1 MLRLALRTLR
11 FRKGGLAA
19 SFAAL
24 FLGVL
29 IVTACGGLMETGIR
43 ADAPPRRLA
52 GAPVVVTGDQSYRVP
67 KPGDAEHV
75 TLPERVRLAPELVDA
90 VRTVPGVGKAV
101 SDVSF
106 PVAVLAPDG
115 RGPLP
120 MPERPAG
127 HGWSSASLAP
137 YT

>member
-67 KPGDAEHV
+67 KSGDAEHV

-90 VRTVPGVGKAV
+90 VRAVPGVGRAV
-101 SDVSF
+101 PDVSF
-106 PVAVLAPDG
+106 PSPCSPRTAADSCPCPND
-115 RGPLP
+115 
-120 MPERPAG
+120 RPVMAG
-127 HGWSSASLAP
+127 HRPRSRP
-137 YT
+137 TP